1 MARKPSIK
9 MVGRQRRLLGSWLEE
24 NWDRIQRSRIFKP
37 EAAREAS
44 KDLGFEVTVCWLQTV
59 TKDIGKEGWREAKGN
74 FEPLDQIGIAALL
87 CEVTADLCEQVSE
100 LGIEVKGAKELSQH
114 AKALR
119 AAR

>member
-1 MARKPSIK
+1 M
-9 MVGRQRRLLGSWLEE
+9 LGDWLEE
-24 NWDRIQRSRIFKP
+24 SWDWIQRDRIFKP
-37 EAAREAS
+37 EAARQAS

-59 TKDIGKEGWREAKGN
+59 TKDIGKEGWREPKGD

-87 CEVTADLCEQVSE
+87 CEVTADLCEH
-100 LGIEVKGAKELSQH
+100 LGDALSIEVKGAKELSRH